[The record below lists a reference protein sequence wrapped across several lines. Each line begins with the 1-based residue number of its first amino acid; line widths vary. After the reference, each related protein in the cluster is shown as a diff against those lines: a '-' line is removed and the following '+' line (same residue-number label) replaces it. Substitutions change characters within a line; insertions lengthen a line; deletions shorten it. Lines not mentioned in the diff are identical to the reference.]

1 MSRGQWHRHPVVATP
16 LMRMNRF
23 LMKSLGG
30 GRFLLIDSVSVYGF
44 GSALI
49 HTMAIQQYGSF
60 FQDHLSFISL
70 ISKHMRFIFLN
81 FIARYSTINFGLIW
95 DFFHKE
101 DGNSVWLSV
110 GNIHWSV
117 PLQQVQCVCSLVL
130 PTASGSSVT
139 NQQGRSIK
147 QKNGRALN

>member
-1 MSRGQWHRHPVVATP
+1 
-16 LMRMNRF
+16 MNRF

-81 FIARYSTINFGLIW
+81 FIARYSTINFGLKWTFSTKRMEILFGYLW
-95 DFFHKE
+95 VTFIGRFHYNKC
-101 DGNSVWLSV
+101 NV
-110 GNIHWSV
+110 SV
-117 PLQQVQCVCSLVL
+117 PWFSLQRPAPQ
-130 PTASGSSVT
+130 
-139 NQQGRSIK
+139 
-147 QKNGRALN
+147 